1 MCEGGW
7 LLPPASLVV
16 APRWQQLCAQVCCG
30 DASSA
35 GLIHAFGSLF
45 WGFGLASKGK
55 SMPGTWCGQKWG
67 LECANFR
74 HVIGGFC
81 WFPNSFGLRHSL
93 RAGALCSRL
102 KTGVTGTNLAAV
114 ARSSLQL
121 GLMGVYSGQF
131 HHCWFF
137 FFPRPS
143 SFSCYLL
150 QLKILEADLST
161 VL

>member
-7 LLPPASLVV
+7 LLPPASLVA
-16 APRWQQLCAQVCCG
+16 APRWQQLCAQVCCS

-35 GLIHAFGSLF
+35 GLIHAFASLF
-45 WGFGLASKGK
+45 WGFGLARKGK

-67 LECANFR
+67 LECADSHLV
-74 HVIGGFC
+74 HVTGGFC

-93 RAGALCSRL
+93 WAGALRSHL

-131 HHCWFF
+131 HRRWFF
-137 FFPRPS
+137 FFPV
-143 SFSCYLL
+143 LL
-150 QLKILEADLST
+150 PFLVTYCS
-161 VL
+161 